1 MKPRRAIGA
10 LVIGLVTIAYRY
22 LSFTDFANDHFVH
35 LSVAQQITMGALP
48 VRDFVE
54 RGLPLMPLISAA
66 GQVLFGEGLRSEL
79 WVITIAYGI
88 AAALTYLVS
97 QQLSGSATVAGLGAL
112 LPVAVYPVSYSYPK
126 LLAPALGFAAAC
138 WYCAKPDTPR
148 AVLMAVAVAVA
159 FLLRHDLGV
168 FLGASVVAM
177 MFACHGV
184 SRQTLISAARV
195 AAIAVLI
202 VAPYLVW
209 VQVFEGLGTYVREG
223 IVFSEREAQRAN
235 WWTPPPFAV
244 DSSRP
249 MFERFAHGPVVNVRW
264 QPNAAET
271 SIADA
276 ESRHR
281 LVRQALN
288 SPQSWTYEMRRWSSS
303 DIERLVKDPLAA
315 DTQGIDRSAYSLQV
329 SAPTG
334 ITSWLVNVYGPGEGL
349 RFRAN
354 ATAALFYLVWVVPI
368 AAAVVLARTW
378 SASTPTTRAL
388 VAMSLVMQFAMNL
401 TMLRDPVETRIR
413 DVLVPVSLLIA
424 WLAGRHWQATLAG
437 RQWQARLAGQ
447 GSRATASIRPTVMR
461 RVAVTVVLLLI
472 VGGTAAVGDAS
483 TQIERT
489 NIANGIDGINLRLR
503 TIRRVLS
510 PPDQRSGTL
519 SPAYRGLVTS
529 LVRCTSPGSR
539 LLTLTFAPEIFFFT
553 HRGFAGGHVSFS
565 PGYYTSDRD
574 ATVLLQRVS
583 SEDVPFVILDSQ
595 TEGEMLGDYPRIGAY
610 VRSNYHEAWRVPL
623 TSEKA
628 FVVLARNGTAECAR
642 LE

>member
-1 MKPRRAIGA
+1 MKVRVVIGS
-10 LVIGLVTIAYRY
+10 LVIALLTIAYRY
-22 LSFTDFANDHFVH
+22 LSFTDFSNDHFVH
-35 LSVAQQITMGALP
+35 LSVAQQIAMGELP

-66 GQVLFGEGLRSEL
+66 GQVLLGEGLRSEL
-79 WVITIAYGI
+79 WVIALAYGV
-88 AAALTYLVS
+88 AAALTCLVS
-97 QQLSGSATVAGLGAL
+97 LQLSGSATVAALGAL

-126 LLAPALGFAAAC
+126 LLAPALGLAAAC

-177 MFACHGV
+177 MVAYHGV
-184 SRQTLISAARV
+184 SRQTLVSAARV

-223 IVFSEREAQRAN
+223 IAFSQREAQRAN

-249 MFERFAHGPVVNVRW
+249 LLERFAHGPMVNVRW
-264 QPNAAET
+264 QPDAAEA

-288 SPQSWTYEMRRWSSS
+288 SPQSWTYELRRWSSS

-315 DTQGIDRSAYSLQV
+315 DTQGIDRSTYSLQV

-334 ITSWLVNVYGPGEGL
+334 ITRWLVNVYGPGEGL

-378 SASTPTTRAL
+378 STSTPTTRAL

-401 TMLRDPVETRIR
+401 TMLRDPIETRIR

-424 WLAGRHWQATLAG
+424 WLAGLVWQATLAG
-437 RQWQARLAGQ
+437 LGW
-447 GSRATASIRPTVMR
+447 RATASIRPTFMR
-461 RVAVTVVLLLI
+461 RVAVAVVLLLI

-483 TQIERT
+483 TQIQRT
-489 NIANGIDGINLRLR
+489 NVANGIDGINLRLR
-503 TIRRVLS
+503 TIRRVFS
-510 PPDQRSGTL
+510 PPDQRTGLL
-519 SPAYRGLVTS
+519 SPAYRTLVTS

-539 LLTLTFAPEIFFFT
+539 LLTLTFAPEIFFYT

-574 ATVLLQRVS
+574 AAVLLQRVS
-583 SEDVPFVILDSQ
+583 SEDVPFVILDNQ
-595 TEGEMLGDYPRIGAY
+595 TEGEMLGDYPRIGSY

-628 FVVLARNGTAECAR
+628 FVVLARNGSAECAR

>member
-1 MKPRRAIGA
+1 MKVRLAIGA
-10 LVIGLVTIAYRY
+10 LAVALLTIAYRY

-35 LSVAQQITMGALP
+35 LSVAQQITMGDLP

-79 WVITIAYGI
+79 GVIAIAYGI
-88 AAALTYLVS
+88 AAALTYLIAI
-97 QQLSGSATVAGLGAL
+97 QLSGSATVSALAAL

-126 LLAPALGFAAAC
+126 LLAPAVGCAAAC
-138 WYCAKPDTPR
+138 WYCARPDTLR
-148 AVLMAVAVAVA
+148 AVLLAAAVAAA

-168 FLGASVVAM
+168 FLGVSTIAM
-177 MFACHGV
+177 MLGYHGL
-184 SRQTLISAARV
+184 SRPTLVSAARV
-195 AAIAVLI
+195 VAVAVLI

-209 VQVFEGLGTYVREG
+209 VQVFEGLSTYLREG
-223 IVFSEREAQRAN
+223 MVFSQREAQRAN

-244 DSSRP
+244 DASRP
-249 MFERFAHGPVVNVRW
+249 LVERVAHGPVVNVRW
-264 QPNAAET
+264 QPTASQAG
-271 SIADA
+271 IADA
-276 ESRHR
+276 ESRHS
-281 LVRQALN
+281 LVRLSLN

-315 DTQGIDRSAYSLQV
+315 DTQGIDRSAFSLQV

-334 ITSWLVNVYGPGEGL
+334 IRRWLVNVYGPGEGL
-349 RFRAN
+349 RVRAN
-354 ATAALFYLVWVVPI
+354 ATAALFYLVWLVPF
-368 AAAVVLARTW
+368 AAALVLAKSW
-378 SASTPTTRAL
+378 STATPTTRAV

-401 TMLRDPVETRIR
+401 TMLRDPIETRIR

-424 WLAGRHWQATLAG
+424 WLAGRAWHATRG
-437 RQWQARLAGQ
+437 GVS
-447 GSRATASIRPTVMR
+447 GPATPSLRSATVR
-461 RVAVTVVLLLI
+461 RVAVAGVLVIILA
-472 VGGTAAVGDAS
+472 GTAAVGDAS
-483 TQIERT
+483 TQLERT
-489 NIANGIDGINLRLR
+489 NIARGIDGINLRLR

-510 PPDQRSGTL
+510 PPDQRTGQL
-519 SPAYRGLVTS
+519 SPAYRTLVTS
-529 LVRCTSPGSR
+529 LARCTPPDSR
-539 LLTLTFAPEIFFFT
+539 LLTLTFAPEFFFYT

-583 SEDVPFVILDSQ
+583 AEDVPFVILDSQ
-595 TEGEMLGDYPRIGAY
+595 TEGEMLGDYPRIGSY
-610 VRSNYHEAWRVPL
+610 VRANYHEAWRVPL

-628 FVVLARNGTAECAR
+628 FVVLARNGSAECAR

>member
-1 MKPRRAIGA
+1 MKVR
-10 LVIGLVTIAYRY
+10 LVIGSLGIALLTIAYRY
-22 LSFTDFANDHFVH
+22 LSFTDFSNDHFVH
-35 LSVAQQITMGALP
+35 LSAAQQIAMGELP

-54 RGLPLMPLISAA
+54 RGLPLMPLISVA
-66 GQVLFGEGLRSEL
+66 GQMLLGEGLRSEL
-79 WVITIAYGI
+79 WVIALAYGI

-97 QQLSGSATVAGLGAL
+97 LQLSGSAIVAGLGAL

-177 MFACHGV
+177 MVAYHGV

-223 IVFSEREAQRAN
+223 MVFSQREAQRAN

-264 QPNAAET
+264 QPDAAEA

-368 AAAVVLARTW
+368 AAAVVLARAW
-378 SASTPTTRAL
+378 STSTPTTRAL
-388 VAMSLVMQFAMNL
+388 VAISLVMQFAMNL
-401 TMLRDPVETRIR
+401 TMLRDPIETRIR

-424 WLAGRHWQATLAG
+424 WLSGRYWQAT
-437 RQWQARLAGQ
+437 LAGQ
-447 GSRATASIRPTVMR
+447 GSRATASMWSTVIR
-461 RVAVTVVLLLI
+461 RVAVAVVLLLI

-489 NIANGIDGINLRLR
+489 NVANGIDGINLRLR
-503 TIRRVLS
+503 TIRRALS
-510 PPDQRSGTL
+510 PPDQRTGPL
-519 SPAYRGLVTS
+519 APAYRTLVTS
-529 LVRCTSPGSR
+529 LARCTPPGSR
-539 LLTLTFAPEIFFFT
+539 LLTLTFAPEIFFYT

-595 TEGEMLGDYPRIGAY
+595 TEGEMLGDYPRIGSY

-628 FVVLARNGTAECAR
+628 FVVLARNGSAECAR

>member
-1 MKPRRAIGA
+1 MKVSLAIGA
-10 LVIGLVTIAYRY
+10 LVIGLATIAYRY

-35 LSVAQQITMGALP
+35 LSVAQQIAMGDLP

-66 GQVLFGEGLRSEL
+66 GQVLLGEGLRSEL
-79 WVITIAYGI
+79 WVVAFAYGI
-88 AAALTYLVS
+88 AAALTYVVS
-97 QQLSGSATVAGLGAL
+97 LQLSGSVTVAALGAL

-148 AVLMAVAVAVA
+148 AVLIAVAVAVA

-177 MFACHGV
+177 MFAYHGA
-184 SRQTLISAARV
+184 SRQMFISAARV

-209 VQVFEGLGTYVREG
+209 VQVFEGLVTYVREG
-223 IVFSEREAQRAN
+223 IDFSQREAQRAN

-249 MFERFAHGPVVNVRW
+249 LFEQLAHGPVVNVRW
-264 QPNAAET
+264 QPDAAEAR
-271 SIADA
+271 IADA

-288 SPQSWTYEMRRWSSS
+288 SPQSWTYELRRWSSS
-303 DIERLVKDPLAA
+303 DLERLVKDPLAA
-315 DTQGIDRSAYSLQV
+315 DTQGIDRSTYRLQV

-334 ITSWLVNVYGPGEGL
+334 IRSWLVNVFGPGEGL

-368 AAAVVLARTW
+368 AASVVLARTW
-378 SASTPTTRAL
+378 ATSTPTTRAL

-401 TMLRDPVETRIR
+401 TMLRDPIETRIR

-424 WLAGRHWQATLAG
+424 WVAGLGW
-437 RQWQARLAGQ
+437 
-447 GSRATASIRPTVMR
+447 RAAASTRPTVMR
-461 RVAVTVVLLLI
+461 RVAVAVVLLSI
-472 VGGTAAVGDAS
+472 VGGAAAVGDAS

-489 NIANGIDGINLRLR
+489 NVANGIDGITLRLR
-503 TIRRVLS
+503 TIRRALS
-510 PPDQRSGTL
+510 PPDQRTGPL
-519 SPAYRGLVTS
+519 SPAYRTLVTS
-529 LVRCTSPGSR
+529 LARCTPPGSR
-539 LLTLTFAPEIFFFT
+539 LLTLTFAPEIFFYT

-595 TEGEMLGDYPRIGAY
+595 TEGEMLGDYPRIGSY

-623 TSEKA
+623 TNEKA

>member
-1 MKPRRAIGA
+1 MKVRLAIGTVA
-10 LVIGLVTIAYRY
+10 LALLTIAYRY
-22 LSFTDFANDHFVH
+22 LSFTDFSNDHFVH
-35 LSVAQQITMGALP
+35 LSVAQQITMGDLP

-66 GQVLFGEGLRSEL
+66 GQVLLGEGLGAEL
-79 WVITIAYGI
+79 WVIAIAYGI
-88 AAALTYLVS
+88 AASLTYVVS
-97 QQLSGSATVAGLGAL
+97 LQVSGSATVAALGAL

-126 LLAPALGFAAAC
+126 LFAPALGFAAAC
-138 WYCAKPDTPR
+138 WYCARPDSVR
-148 AVLMAVAVAVA
+148 AVLMAVVVAVA

-168 FLGASVVAM
+168 FLGISTIAM
-177 MFACHGV
+177 MIAYHGV
-184 SRQTLISAARV
+184 SRSTLVSVARV
-195 AAIAVLI
+195 VAMTVLI

-209 VQVFEGLGTYVREG
+209 VQLFEGLGTYVREG
-223 IVFSEREAQRAN
+223 MVFSQREAQRAN

-249 MFERFAHGPVVNVRW
+249 LVEPLAHGPVINVRW
-264 QPNAAET
+264 QPNASEA

-276 ESRHR
+276 ETRHR
-281 LVRQALN
+281 LVRQSLN

-315 DTQGIDRSAYSLQV
+315 DTQGIDRSAFTLQV

-334 ITSWLVNVYGPGEGL
+334 VTGWLVNVYGPGEGMHV
-349 RFRAN
+349 RAN
-354 ATAALFYLVWVVPI
+354 ATAALFYLLWLVPI

-378 SASTPTTRAL
+378 STSTPTTRAL
-388 VAMSLVMQFAMNL
+388 VVMSLVVQCAMNL
-401 TMLRDPVETRIR
+401 TMLRDPIETRIR

-424 WLAGRHWQATLAG
+424 WLAGLAWQATLAG
-437 RQWQARLAGQ
+437 LGR
-447 GSRATASIRPTVMR
+447 RATASRRPTVVR
-461 RVAVTVVLLLI
+461 RMAAACVLVMILA
-472 VGGTAAVGDAS
+472 GTAAVGDAS

-489 NIANGIDGINLRLR
+489 HIAHGIDGINARLR
-503 TIRRVLS
+503 TIRRVLA
-510 PPDQRSGTL
+510 PPDQRTGQL
-519 SPAYRGLVTS
+519 PPAYRMLVTS

-539 LLTLTFAPEIFFFT
+539 LLTLAFAPEIFFYT

-574 ATVLLQRVS
+574 ATMLLQRVS

-595 TEGEMLGDYPRIGAY
+595 TEGEMLGDYPRIGSY
-610 VRSNYHEAWRVPL
+610 VHANYHEAWRVPL

-628 FVVLARNGTAECAR
+628 FVVLARNGSAECAR

>member
-1 MKPRRAIGA
+1 MKLGLAIGA

-35 LSVAQQITMGALP
+35 LSAAQQIAMGDLP

-66 GQVLFGEGLRSEL
+66 GQMLLGEGLRSEL
-79 WVITIAYGI
+79 WVIAIAYGI

-97 QQLSGSATVAGLGAL
+97 LQLSSSATVAGLGAL

-148 AVLMAVAVAVA
+148 AVLIAVAVAVA

-177 MFACHGV
+177 MFAFHGV

-244 DSSRP
+244 DSRRP

-264 QPNAAET
+264 QPEAAET

-288 SPQSWTYEMRRWSSS
+288 SPQSWTYELRRWSSS

-315 DTQGIDRSAYSLQV
+315 DTQGIDRSTYSLQV

-378 SASTPTTRAL
+378 STSTPTTRAL

-401 TMLRDPVETRIR
+401 TMLRDPIETRIR
-413 DVLVPVSLLIA
+413 DVLVPVSLLMA
-424 WLAGRHWQATLAG
+424 WLAGLIWQVRSAG
-437 RQWQARLAGQ
+437 MDW
-447 GSRATASIRPTVMR
+447 RATASVRSTVVR
-461 RVAVTVVLLLI
+461 RLAVAVVLLMI
-472 VGGTAAVGDAS
+472 VAGTAAVGDAS

-510 PPDQRSGTL
+510 PPDQRTGQL
-519 SPAYRGLVTS
+519 SPAYRTLVTS
-529 LVRCTSPGSR
+529 LARCTSPGSR
-539 LLTLTFAPEIFFFT
+539 LLTLTFAPEIFFYT

-574 ATVLLQRVS
+574 ATLLLQRVS

-595 TEGEMLGDYPRIGAY
+595 TEGEMLGDYPRIGSY

-628 FVVLARNGTAECAR
+628 FVVLARNGSAECAR

>member
-1 MKPRRAIGA
+1 MKLGLAGA
-10 LVIGLVTIAYRY
+10 LVIGLATIAYRY

-35 LSVAQQITMGALP
+35 LSVAQQIAMGDLP

-54 RGLPLMPLISAA
+54 RGLPLMPLISVA
-66 GQVLFGEGLRSEL
+66 GQVLLGEGLRSEL
-79 WVITIAYGI
+79 WVIAIAYGI
-88 AAALTYLVS
+88 ASALTYLVS
-97 QQLSGSATVAGLGAL
+97 LQLSGSATVAGLGAL

-126 LLAPALGFAAAC
+126 LLAPAFGFAAAA
-138 WYCAKPDTPR
+138 WYCGKRDTPC

-177 MFACHGV
+177 MFAYHGV

-223 IVFSEREAQRAN
+223 MVFSQREAQRAN

-249 MFERFAHGPVVNVRW
+249 LFERFAHGPAVNVRW
-264 QPNAAET
+264 QPDAAEA

-315 DTQGIDRSAYSLQV
+315 DTQGIDRSTYSLQV

-334 ITSWLVNVYGPGEGL
+334 FTSWLVNVYGPGEGMRL
-349 RFRAN
+349 RAN

-368 AAAVVLARTW
+368 AAAVVLARAW
-378 SASTPTTRAL
+378 STSTPTTRAL

-401 TMLRDPVETRIR
+401 TMLRDPIETRIR

-424 WLAGRHWQATLAG
+424 WLAGRY
-437 RQWQARLAGQ
+437 WQARLAGP
-447 GSRATASIRPTVMR
+447 GSRATASIRPTIMR
-461 RVAVTVVLLLI
+461 KVAVAVVLLLM

-489 NIANGIDGINLRLR
+489 KVANGIDGINLRLR
-503 TIRRVLS
+503 TIRRALS
-510 PPDQRSGTL
+510 PPDQRTGPL
-519 SPAYRGLVTS
+519 SPAYRTLVTS
-529 LVRCTSPGSR
+529 LARCTPPGSR
-539 LLTLTFAPEIFFFT
+539 LLTLTFAPEIFFYT

-565 PGYYTSDRD
+565 PGYYTSDRE

-595 TEGEMLGDYPRIGAY
+595 TEGEMLGDYPRIGSY

-628 FVVLARNGTAECAR
+628 FVVLARNGSAECAR

>member
-1 MKPRRAIGA
+1 MKLGLAGA

-35 LSVAQQITMGALP
+35 LSVAQQIAMGDLP

-54 RGLPLMPLISAA
+54 RGLPLTPLISAA
-66 GQVLFGEGLRSEL
+66 GQVLLGEGLRSEL
-79 WVITIAYGI
+79 WVIAIAYGI
-88 AAALTYLVS
+88 ASALTYVVS
-97 QQLSGSATVAGLGAL
+97 LQLSGSATIAGLGAL

-177 MFACHGV
+177 MFAYHGV
-184 SRQTLISAARV
+184 SRQTLVSAARV

-223 IVFSEREAQRAN
+223 MVFSQREAQRAN
-235 WWTPPPFAV
+235 WWMPPPFAV

-249 MFERFAHGPVVNVRW
+249 LFERFAHGPAVNVRW
-264 QPNAAET
+264 QPDAAEA

-288 SPQSWTYEMRRWSSS
+288 SPQSWTYEMRRWASS
-303 DIERLVKDPLAA
+303 DIEQLVKDPLAA
-315 DTQGIDRSAYSLQV
+315 DTQGIDRSTYRLQV

-368 AAAVVLARTW
+368 AAAVVLARAW
-378 SASTPTTRAL
+378 STSTPTTRAL

-401 TMLRDPVETRIR
+401 TMLRDPIETRIR

-437 RQWQARLAGQ
+437 P
-447 GSRATASIRPTVMR
+447 GSRATASNRPTVMR
-461 RVAVTVVLLLI
+461 RVAVAVVLLLI

-489 NIANGIDGINLRLR
+489 NVANGIDGINLRLR
-503 TIRRVLS
+503 TIRRALS
-510 PPDQRSGTL
+510 PPDQRTGPL
-519 SPAYRGLVTS
+519 SPAYRTLVTS
-529 LVRCTSPGSR
+529 LARCTPPGSR
-539 LLTLTFAPEIFFFT
+539 LLTLTFAPEIFFYT

-595 TEGEMLGDYPRIGAY
+595 TEGEMLGDYPRIGSY

-628 FVVLARNGTAECAR
+628 FVVLARNGSAECAR

>member
-1 MKPRRAIGA
+1 MKLGLAGA

-35 LSVAQQITMGALP
+35 LSVAQQIAMGDLP

-66 GQVLFGEGLRSEL
+66 GQVLLGEGLRSEL
-79 WVITIAYGI
+79 WVIVIAYGI
-88 AAALTYLVS
+88 ASALTYLVS
-97 QQLSGSATVAGLGAL
+97 LQLSGSATVAGLGAM

-168 FLGASVVAM
+168 FLAASVVAM
-177 MFACHGV
+177 MFAYHGV

-209 VQVFEGLGTYVREG
+209 VQVFEGLGTYVRAG
-223 IVFSEREAQRAN
+223 MVFSQREAQRAN

-249 MFERFAHGPVVNVRW
+249 LFERFAHGPAVNVRW
-264 QPNAAET
+264 QPDAAEA

-315 DTQGIDRSAYSLQV
+315 DTQGIDRSTYRLQV

-378 SASTPTTRAL
+378 STSPPTTRAL

-401 TMLRDPVETRIR
+401 TMLRDPIETRIR
-413 DVLVPVSLLIA
+413 DVLVPVSLLTA
-424 WLAGRHWQATLAG
+424 WLAGRHWQAT
-437 RQWQARLAGQ
+437 RAGQ

-461 RVAVTVVLLLI
+461 TVAVAVVLLI

-489 NIANGIDGINLRLR
+489 NVANGIDGINLRLR
-503 TIRRVLS
+503 TIRRALS
-510 PPDQRSGTL
+510 PPDQRTGPL
-519 SPAYRGLVTS
+519 SPAYRTLVTS
-529 LVRCTSPGSR
+529 LARCTPPGSR
-539 LLTLTFAPEIFFFT
+539 LLTLTFAPEIFFYT

-595 TEGEMLGDYPRIGAY
+595 TEGEMLADYPRIGSY
-610 VRSNYHEAWRVPL
+610 VRSNYHEAWRVSL

-628 FVVLARNGTAECAR
+628 FVVLARNGSAECAR

>member
-1 MKPRRAIGA
+1 MKPGLAIGA

-35 LSVAQQITMGALP
+35 LSVAQQISMGDLP

-66 GQVLFGEGLRSEL
+66 GQVLLGEGLRSEL
-79 WVITIAYGI
+79 WVIAIAYGM
-88 AAALTYLVS
+88 AAALTYVVS
-97 QQLSGSATVAGLGAL
+97 LQVSGSATVAALGAL

-126 LLAPALGFAAAC
+126 LVAPALGLAAAC
-138 WYCAKPDTPR
+138 WYCATPDTLR
-148 AVLMAVAVAVA
+148 ALLMAVAVAVA

-168 FLGASVVAM
+168 FLGVSTIAM
-177 MFACHGV
+177 MLAYHGV
-184 SRQTLISAARV
+184 SRPTLVSVARV
-195 AAIAVLI
+195 VAIAVLI

-209 VQVFEGLGTYVREG
+209 VEVFEGLGTYVRDG
-223 IVFSEREAQRAN
+223 MVFSQREAQRAN
-235 WWTPPPFAV
+235 WWTPPPLTL
-244 DSSRP
+244 DSSQP
-249 MFERFAHGPVVNVRW
+249 LVERFAHGPVVNVRW
-264 QPNAAET
+264 QATASEA

-276 ESRHR
+276 ETRHR
-281 LVRQALN
+281 LVRQSLN

-315 DTQGIDRSAYSLQV
+315 DTQGIDRSAFTLQV
-329 SAPTG
+329 SAPAGVTG
-334 ITSWLVNVYGPGEGL
+334 WLVNVYGPGAGM
-349 RFRAN
+349 RVRAN
-354 ATAALFYLVWVVPI
+354 AAAALFYLVWLVPI

-378 SASTPTTRAL
+378 STSTPTTRAL

-401 TMLRDPVETRIR
+401 TMLRDPIETRIR
-413 DVLVPVSLLIA
+413 DVMVPVSLLIA
-424 WLAGRHWQATLAG
+424 WLGGLVWQATPAG
-437 RQWQARLAGQ
+437 LGW
-447 GSRATASIRPTVMR
+447 RAMASMRPTVVR
-461 RVAVTVVLLLI
+461 RVAVAVVLVMILAA
-472 VGGTAAVGDAS
+472 TAAVGDAS

-489 NIANGIDGINLRLR
+489 NIAHGIDGISLRLR

-510 PPDQRSGTL
+510 PPDQRTGQL
-519 SPAYRGLVTS
+519 SSAYRTLVTS
-529 LVRCTSPGSR
+529 LARCTSPGSR
-539 LLTLTFAPEIFFFT
+539 LLTLTFAPEIFFYT

-574 ATVLLQRVS
+574 ATMLLQRVS

-595 TEGEMLGDYPRIGAY
+595 TEGEMLGDYPRIGSY
-610 VRSNYHEAWRVPL
+610 VHTNYHEAWRVPL

-628 FVVLARNGTAECAR
+628 FVVLARNGSAECAR